1 MPGDEAG
8 KAGTM
13 IVNIPKVF
21 CIIPVHNREKITKRC
36 LEYLDDQDYP
46 ALHIIIVDD
55 GSTDGTGEYLE
66 QCMRPNLTVLKGD
79 GNLWW
84 GGAMHMGMKF
94 VSGLANDRDYIL
106 MLNDDVRI
114 EKNYVSILVNESM
127 RNVGSVVGSVNRDES
142 TGYIIDCGYRID
154 FWGMRILLLHGIA
167 GDIVDAMSGR
177 GVLLPYA
184 IVRCVGIVRPKLFPH
199 YLADLDYT
207 SRIQE
212 SGCRLIVSLKAAVFV
227 SSESSDKKIREQGW
241 FARYFSGRSKDN
253 LAHRLLFFSMHG
265 PWLLRLIALPRY
277 LVIGGGRFVRRMWL
291 SKVPKD
297 KFFEKKIE
305 TAANLPQKP
314 KSTE

>member
-21 CIIPVHNREKITKRC
+21 CIIPVRNRKEITKRC
-36 LEYLDDQDYP
+36 LEYLDDQEYP

-55 GSTDGTGEYLE
+55 GSTDGTGEYLA

-84 GGAMHMGMKF
+84 GGAMHRGMKF

-127 RNVGSVVGSVNRDES
+127 KNVGSVVGSVNRDES
-142 TGYIIDCGYRID
+142 TGYINDCGYRID
-154 FWGMRILLLHGIA
+154 YWGMRILLLHGIA
-167 GDIVDAMSGR
+167 GEIVDAISGR

-184 IVRCVGIVRPKLFPH
+184 AVRSVGIIRSKTFPH

-207 SRIQE
+207 YRIRE
-212 SGCRLIVSLKAAVFV
+212 SGWNLIVTEKLR
-227 SSESSDKKIREQGW
+227 SS
-241 FARYFSGRSKDN
+241 F
-253 LAHRLLFFSMHG
+253 
-265 PWLLRLIALPRY
+265 LPRARTR
-277 LVIGGGRFVRRMWL
+277 RFVN
-291 SKVPKD
+291 KD
-297 KFFEKKIE
+297 GSHDIFLVVRKITSHTDCFFLVCTVLGCFGSLRCHVIW
-305 TAANLPQKP
+305 
-314 KSTE
+314 

>member
-1 MPGDEAG
+1 LPGDEAG

-13 IVNIPKVF
+13 TVNIPKVF
-21 CIIPVHNREKITKRC
+21 CIIPVRNRKEITKRC

-127 RNVGSVVGSVNRDES
+127 KNVGSVVGSVNRDES
-142 TGYIIDCGYRID
+142 TGYIIDCGYQID
-154 FWGMRILLLHGIA
+154 FWRMRILLLHGIA
-167 GDIVDAMSGR
+167 GETVDAMSGR

-199 YLADLDYT
+199 YLSDLDYT
-207 SRIQE
+207 SRIRQ

-227 SSESSDKKIREQGW
+227 SSESSDKKIREKGW
-241 FARYFSGRSKDN
+241 FPRYFSWRSKDN
-253 LAHRLLFFSMHG
+253 LVRKLLFFSIHG
-265 PWLLRLIALPRY
+265 PFLLRLVALPRY
-277 LVIGGGRFVRRMWL
+277 LVIGGWRLRRRMQVI
-291 SKVPKD
+291 KVPRD
-297 KFFEKKIE
+297 KVFESKIE
-305 TAANLPQKP
+305 TAANLLQKP
-314 KSTE
+314 KTTE